1 MLLEGNA
8 GNAKHMVI
16 PIIGMLCTMP
26 VGLWITGDG
35 DLFQGSGSTA
45 ILWAVIAALVCSWSL
60 ALLEG
65 SATVASLTALFM
77 EGAGRM
83 LPIAIILLL
92 ALALGDVAKMLG
104 TGAYVSGLASS
115 AVPVLLLAPLIFM
128 VSGFIAFSVG
138 SSWGTFAIM
147 IPIAVPIA
155 VNLDLSIPLMLAA
168 AISGGIFG
176 DHASPISDTTV
187 VASMA
192 SQTDHIEHVK
202 TQLPYALVAGSAAAV
217 GFLLLGLV
225 M

>member
-1 MLLEGNA
+1 
-8 GNAKHMVI
+8 
-16 PIIGMLCTMP
+16 
-26 VGLWITGDG
+26 
-35 DLFQGSGSTA
+35 
-45 ILWAVIAALVCSWSL
+45 
-60 ALLEG
+60 
-65 SATVASLTALFM
+65 
-77 EGAGRM
+77 
-83 LPIAIILLL
+83 
-92 ALALGDVAKMLG
+92 MLG
-104 TGAYVSGLASS
+104 TGLMCRPRQQRGTS
-115 AVPVLLLAPLIFM
+115 ALLAPLIFM

-155 VNLDLSIPLMLAA
+155 VNLDLYTLMLAA